1 MDQTIRFPDGIA
13 KDILVKIQDDY
24 VPADFMILDM
34 GIDEE
39 IPLILGR
46 PFLNTTNAVIYVGSG
61 QIHFQFP
68 GWKVKCAFNGYTTNK
83 QVKKNHPNRRRR
95 STLHRRNQL
104 RENKE
109 EKQVEKEEPA
119 TSKSNSKPR
128 KVWRKKVASSSE
140 SPPLEVPLQEPL
152 SPGSNEEQFEEKS
165 NSEDLK
171 HRILAER

>member
-1 MDQTIRFPDGIA
+1 M
-13 KDILVKIQDDY
+13 KIQDDY

-83 QVKKNHPNRRRR
+83 QVKKNHQNRRCCAIF
-95 STLHRRNQL
+95 HQRNQL
-104 RENKE
+104 AKNKGE
-109 EKQVEKEEPA
+109 EQVEKEEPA

-128 KVWRKKVASSSE
+128 KVWRKKVASSSG
-140 SPPLEVPLQEPL
+140 SPPLEEPLQESL
-152 SPGSNEEQFEEKS
+152 SPGSNKEQFEETS
-165 NSEDLK
+165 NSKDLK